1 MFRSVITRLHKQ
13 DSWTKVL
20 HGIGSSISFSNHVS
34 HKHHSDI
41 RRVEDDKS
49 RKNFHELFHDIS
61 EVLKLSLSLCLVPA
75 VTVTDKYQSYTN
87 FWFTFLCYETRSTLP
102 GAPPF
107 FIHFQLIS
115 LLSELIFRQS
125 DPFSK

>member
-20 HGIGSSISFSNHVS
+20 QGIGSSISFSNHVS

-49 RKNFHELFHDIS
+49 RKKFHELFHEGI
-61 EVLKLSLSLCLVPA
+61 KPKALSLTAKPNLNQV
-75 VTVTDKYQSYTN
+75 
-87 FWFTFLCYETRSTLP
+87 
-102 GAPPF
+102 
-107 FIHFQLIS
+107 LIS
-115 LLSELIFRQS
+115 SLI
-125 DPFSK
+125 